1 MMIIRQF
8 IGGTGELS
16 YHSADIVLK
25 PQWQLYKVV
34 FDSLRFFEDA
44 NTDPNISWDLA
55 SRSIKRIE
63 FNSLE
68 SDTVHLWPMILL

>member
-1 MMIIRQF
+1 
-8 IGGTGELS
+8 LS